1 MTPVTGNMDRER
13 FIYKKRWGISWL
25 FKMAWRDSRLNRFR
39 LLLFI
44 SSITFGIGALVATF
58 SLADNV
64 LYEINRQAKTLVG
77 ADLSIESNRPLSK
90 GLKQLFD
97 TMGEKRSEERTFAS
111 MIYFT
116 KNQGTRLVQVRALQG
131 DYPFY
136 GSLETVPAAASKN
149 FRKERQALVDKTLML
164 QFDAKPG
171 DSIKIGEL
179 GFAIAGVL
187 EKAPG
192 RTNLSTTVAPPVY
205 IPLQYLQQTGL
216 LQKGS
221 RVSYNYYFK
230 YNAQA
235 DIDKIV
241 SGIRPKLE
249 KEGADYDTVEERK
262 RSTGRAFED
271 FNRFL
276 TLISFIALLLGC
288 IGVAGSVHIYIRE
301 KINSISILR
310 CLGANGSQAFLIWL
324 IQVCCIGL
332 IGSVAGAALGIG
344 VQQLLPK
351 VFKDFLPIT
360 LSTPVSWPSLAKGIL
375 MGICIT
381 GLFALLPL
389 LPVRRVSPLLALR
402 LSIEQ
407 SRSSRDLLKWLVY
420 ALIFCFVTVF
430 AWWQMQTL
438 AKAIVF
444 TLSIA
449 FAFALLAATGT
460 VLKWLLRRFFPTR
473 WSFLWR
479 QGLANLFRP
488 NNQTLILICT
498 IGLGAVFISTLY
510 FVQGIL
516 INRVSVTGSG
526 AQPNMVLFDIQTDQ
540 KQAVADMT
548 RQFNLPVVQQVPIV
562 TMRVETVNGKSAAD
576 LKKDTSSHIP
586 RRMFDGELRV
596 TYRDTLTNTEKL
608 ADGELGKPVHSESD
622 SIYISLDERYADWA
636 HLKIGDHLAFNVQ
649 GKLIP
654 TIIGSLREVD
664 WRRVQTNFRV
674 IFPTGVLESA
684 PQFHVLI
691 TRVPSPDISAKFQ
704 RAVVQRFPNISVIDL
719 GLILSV
725 LEDLLDKIGF
735 VIRFMAGFSIIT
747 GMIVLISSVLIS
759 KYQRIQESV
768 LLRTLGA
775 SRKQI
780 LIITG
785 IEYFLLGA
793 LSATAGILLAM
804 AATWA
809 LATYIFEAPFQVQ
822 KWPLLFI
829 FLAISLSTAI
839 IGLFN
844 SRDVLQKTPLEV
856 LRQEL

>member
-1 MTPVTGNMDRER
+1 MQLADHMDRER
-13 FIYKKRWGISWL
+13 FIYSKKWSIAWL
-25 FKMAWRDSRLNRFR
+25 FKMAWRDSRVNRFR

-44 SSITFGIGALVATF
+44 SSITMGIAALVATF
-58 SLADNV
+58 SLGDNV

-77 ADLSIESNRPLSK
+77 ADLSIENSRPVSAA
-90 GLKQLFD
+90 LKQVFD

-111 MIYFT
+111 MIYFP

-136 GSLETVPAAASKN
+136 GSLETQPASASIN
-149 FRKERQALVDKTLML
+149 FRKDRQALVDKTLML

-179 GFAIAGVL
+179 NFAIAGVL

-205 IPLQYLQQTGL
+205 IPLQYLKQTGL
-216 LQKGS
+216 IQKGS
-221 RVSYNYYFK
+221 RFSYNYYFK
-230 YNAQA
+230 YKSQV
-235 DIDKIV
+235 DIDNIV

-262 RSTGRAFED
+262 RNSGRAFED

-288 IGVAGSVHIYIRE
+288 IGVAGSVHFYIRE

-332 IGSVAGAALGIG
+332 IGSITGAAFGIV
-344 VQQLLPK
+344 VQQLLPQ
-351 VFKDFLPIT
+351 VFKDVLPIE

-375 MGICIT
+375 TGMCIT

-389 LPVRRVSPLLALR
+389 LPVRRISPLLALR
-402 LSIEQ
+402 ISIEQ
-407 SRSSRDLLKWLVY
+407 SRSSRDLLKWIVY
-420 ALIFCFVTVF
+420 TLILLFITLFT
-430 AWWQMQTL
+430 WWQMRNL
-438 AKAIVF
+438 PKAIVF

-449 FAFALLAATGT
+449 FAFAILAATGGL
-460 VLKWLLRRFFPTR
+460 LKWMLRRFFPDR

-479 QGLANLFRP
+479 QGLANLHRP

-516 INRVSVTGSG
+516 INRVSMTGSG

-540 KQAVADMT
+540 KQPVADLA
-548 RQFNLPVVQQVPIV
+548 RQFQLPIVQQVPIV
-562 TMRVETVNGKSAAD
+562 TMRIEEVNGKNAEEV
-576 LKKDTSSHIP
+576 KKDTTSRVP
-586 RRMFDGELRV
+586 RRLFDNELRV
-596 TYRDTLTNTEKL
+596 TYRDTLTSTEKL
-608 ADGELGKPVHSESD
+608 TKGELGKHVRNESD
-622 SIYISLDERYADWA
+622 SIYVSLDQRYAEWV
-636 HLKIGDHLAFNVQ
+636 HLQIGDHIVFNVQ

-654 TIIGSLREVD
+654 AIVGSFREVD
-664 WRRVQTNFRV
+664 WRRVQTNFRI
-674 IFPTGVLESA
+674 IFPTGVLEKA

-691 TRVPSPDISAKFQ
+691 TRVPSPEVSAKFQ
-704 RAVVQRFPNISVIDL
+704 QAVVQRYPNISVIDL

-780 LIITG
+780 LVITG
-785 IEYFLLGA
+785 IEYFLVGGLA
-793 LSATAGILLAM
+793 ASAGILLAM
-804 AATWA
+804 AASWG
-809 LATYIFEAPFQVQ
+809 LAKYVFDAPFHVQV
-822 KWPLLFI
+822 WPLVFI
-829 FLAISLSTAI
+829 FLAISLTTVI

-856 LRQEL
+856 LRQEV